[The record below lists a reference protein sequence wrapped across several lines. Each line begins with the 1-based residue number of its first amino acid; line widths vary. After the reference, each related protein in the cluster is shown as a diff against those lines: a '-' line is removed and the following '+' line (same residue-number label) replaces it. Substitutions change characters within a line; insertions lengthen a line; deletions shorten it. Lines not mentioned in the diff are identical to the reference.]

1 MRNFY
6 DRFTMNYNFSF
17 LAIYVLLLSGTIA
30 HAQVIKEFTPRTST
44 HTPNREIYTL
54 KGDFTLIGNTN
65 LSIDSNPDARI
76 DNNRNNGTNNPT
88 YYVDVDSD
96 STPFARKS
104 VE

>member
-65 LSIDSNPDARI
+65 LSIDPNPDARRSEEHTSELQSRGHLVCRLLLEKKKQ
-76 DNNRNNGTNNPT
+76 N
-88 YYVDVDSD
+88 
-96 STPFARKS
+96 
-104 VE
+104 